1 MARRLDPFE
10 PGLELE
16 ERQDRMGGYV
26 LKLRRQVGSVFWGED
41 ITVTSLRSYDE
52 ESGILKLFAL
62 TGRSHKKLDP
72 SRECGQSRT
81 IHINEILKSKQGGR
95 MSTATKAPKK
105 TTAPKAKKAATPKAP
120 KRADE
125 GQGTKTDE
133 TLATTAKSEVVK
145 AERFAKR
152 IEALAMREA
161 GKKFQEIAD
170 RFGWANSG
178 VANNAVRR
186 AKAARDGVEAK

>member
-1 MARRLDPFE
+1 MC
-10 PGLELE
+10 
-16 ERQDRMGGYV
+16 GYV
-26 LKLRRQVGSVFWGED
+26 LKLRRQVGSVFWVED
-41 ITVTSLRSYDE
+41 ITVTSIRSYDE

-125 GQGTKTDE
+125 GQGTKTAAPLPSHQPNAAL
-133 TLATTAKSEVVK
+133 TATVKSEVVK

-170 RFGWANSG
+170 HFGWANSG

-186 AKAARDGVEAK
+186 AKAARDGNVPEKV

>member
-10 PGLELE
+10 PGLAPE
-16 ERQDRMGGYV
+16 ERQERMRGYV
-26 LKLRRQVGSVFWGED
+26 LKLRRRVHNVIWSED
-41 ITVTSLRSYDE
+41 ITVTSLRSFDE

-62 TGRSHKKLDP
+62 TGRSHKGLDTE
-72 SRECGQSRT
+72 RESGQSRT
-81 IHINEILKSKQGGR
+81 IHINEIVKTKPGGH
-95 MSTATKAPKK
+95 MSTTTKAPKK
-105 TTAPKAKKAATPKAP
+105 AAAPKAKKAAASKTNKAP
-120 KRADE
+120 
-125 GQGTKTDE
+125 
-133 TLATTAKSEVVK
+133 TTTVKSEVVK

-170 RFGWANSG
+170 HFGWANSG

-186 AKAARDGVEAK
+186 AKAARDGNVPEKV